1 MFAKGKTTL
10 LPLVAVL
17 SLPFVAGAALPGAAE
32 PAGAPE
38 VVRIEESSITYRL
51 PGEYLVGRTATNAPL
66 EKISLTR
73 PFEIMRRQVT
83 AGEYGRC
90 VAAGGCLALDAP
102 QDPEM
107 PVVGVN
113 WYDAAAYAAWFSRET
128 GERWRLPS
136 DREWA
141 LAAGSRY
148 RDDALTD
155 VADAQDPSRRWIAL
169 YEAET
174 ARGAEVDP
182 APRPVGH
189 FGSNEH
195 GLLDMGGNVWEW
207 TDSCYL
213 RHRFDPVTDAESVV
227 ENCGIRIAQG
237 SHRAYMTTFFR
248 DPKAGACSVG
258 IPPAN
263 LGIRLVRDEPGAL
276 QRLKT
281 WIGL

>member
-1 MFAKGKTTL
+1 MRAKRTL
-10 LPLVAVL
+10 LPLVAAL
-17 SLPFVAGAALPGAAE
+17 SLPLAAGAAGVADIADVGP
-32 PAGAPE
+32 PE
-38 VVRIEESSITYRL
+38 TVRIEESRILYRQ
-51 PGEYLVGRTATNAPL
+51 PGEYLVGRSATNGPL
-66 EKISLTR
+66 EEIALTQ

-90 VAAGGCLALDAP
+90 VAAGACLALDKA
-102 QDPEM
+102 QDPDL
-107 PVVGVN
+107 PVTGVN
-113 WYDAAAYAAWFSRET
+113 WHDAAAYAAWLRKAT
-128 GERWRLPS
+128 GQAWRLPS
-136 DREWA
+136 DREWS

-155 VADAQDPSRRWIAL
+155 IADADDPSRRWIAM
-169 YEAET
+169 YEAES
-174 ARGAEVDP
+174 ARNTDVDP
-182 APRPVGH
+182 TPRPVGH

-195 GLLDMGGNVWEW
+195 GLLDVAGNVWEW

-213 RHRFDPVTDAESVV
+213 RHRFDPVTGAESVV

-237 SHRAYMTTFFR
+237 SHRAYMTGFFR

-263 LGIRLVRDEPGAL
+263 LGIRLVRDDPGAWR
-276 QRLKT
+276 RLKT